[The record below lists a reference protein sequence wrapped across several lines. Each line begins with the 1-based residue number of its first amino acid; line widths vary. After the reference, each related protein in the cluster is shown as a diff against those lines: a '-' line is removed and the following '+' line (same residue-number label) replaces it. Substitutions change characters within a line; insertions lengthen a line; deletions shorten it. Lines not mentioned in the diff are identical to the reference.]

1 MRNFLS
7 SLLMLATVLF
17 ASCDEVEQNYHST
30 FIVYPETGASV
41 LYADQTVD
49 SLRFVTYDS
58 WTLDLDGDWTSMKD
72 EDRVGELK
80 PGYYAV
86 GFAEFT
92 FEPNTTDKNRDCHAV
107 LKSYGR
113 TFRVLYRQLANLH
126 ITHPMETPDGTFK
139 SSVSAKTLSYT
150 FNFVPNSNWTMAF
163 VGEKPDWVNWKEGTT
178 LSGKAGECKSEVT
191 LEENK
196 DYEDRSFTVRLT
208 SNGISNDITITQ
220 KMPDE

>member
-1 MRNFLS
+1 MRNTL
-7 SLLMLATVLF
+7 SLLMMLITVLF
-17 ASCDEVEQNYHST
+17 VSCDEAEQNYHST

-58 WTLDLDGDWTSMKD
+58 WTLDLGSDWASMD
-72 EDRVGELK
+72 EDDRTGTLL

-86 GFAEFT
+86 GFSEFA
-92 FEPNTTDKNRDCHAV
+92 FEPNDTGKSRDCYAV

-113 TFRVLYRQLANLH
+113 TFRVLYRQLPFLH
-126 ITHPMETPDGTFK
+126 ITHPTEFEGVFK
-139 SSVSAKTLSYT
+139 STVSAKTLAYT
-150 FNFVPNSNWTMAF
+150 FNFIPNSDWTMEF
-163 VGEKPDWVNWKEGTT
+163 VGEKPDWVDWKDGTT
-178 LSGKAGECKSEVT
+178 LSGKAGDCKSEVV

-196 DYEDRSFTVRLT
+196 IYEDRSFTVRLT

-220 KMPDE
+220 KMPTE